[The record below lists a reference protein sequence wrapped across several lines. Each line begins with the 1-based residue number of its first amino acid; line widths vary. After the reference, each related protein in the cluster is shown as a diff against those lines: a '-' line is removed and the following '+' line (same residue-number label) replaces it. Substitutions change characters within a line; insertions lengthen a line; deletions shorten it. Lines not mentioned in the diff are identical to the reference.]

1 MPNDHSTYDEQVVKM
16 TFDNSNFDQNINDSI
31 KALNNLD
38 QHLGLLNKTDFS
50 GITNSITRLANVFTV
65 KGQIMFGVFARL
77 GNEAVNLAQKGLNKL
92 TAGIKDGFGEY
103 NQIIDATQT
112 IYQNVKQ
119 SGASLENVMDALD
132 QLNEYADK
140 TIYNFGQM
148 TRMIGM
154 FTSAGVGLNKSVATI
169 KGLANAAALVGANA
183 ERAQIAW
190 NAVSRAMSSGTFTN
204 VTWRSLELS
213 NIAGQQFNKVITEVA
228 RANKVTGK
236 SGKNIDEMIKKYG
249 SLRLTLSEGWLTND
263 LFAEAMQIMSKDLD
277 KAALLQKGYTEEVA
291 DNLMEIANSAEEA
304 ATQVKT
310 FGQLIDTTKE
320 AIGSGWAS
328 SFRILI
334 GDLDRAKRMFSRISI
349 VVNDFIDNNA
359 RIRNELF
366 KEIVGSSTKENDALF
381 KGLATGKESF
391 EQTIENMLAVV
402 KTFLKSVKTGFL
414 NIFPVERIA
423 AGARRVLD
431 VIQKA
436 TKALVLNEK
445 QYGLDAN
452 GNRTVLGWDTE
463 QINAVSGAIKD
474 LIRFFRGLASAAD
487 IAWMAISQPIK
498 VIVDRVPFF
507 KNFFE
512 NTNSGI
518 IGLLRNLGKF
528 GDKITVIRNA
538 VKDTR
543 IFGAVLE
550 YFLDNIDEIGKKFPV
565 LGFFL
570 NLFKNLKN
578 LVFKIKEGFQALNIK
593 PLSALFGAFKFIAE
607 GTLKVVNALFE
618 VFKSIKDKID
628 WSFLDKPKA
637 AIVAF
642 AKKLSDYGRGL
653 LTFEDI
659 TKKVAKSIK
668 DAIDKII
675 NSINKIFEKA
685 KLKTGHGEITK
696 TMANLQ
702 SNTSKVGANIAK
714 IWSTIVGFFKPVGD
728 FFKNLATNADW
739 SLEGI
744 SKKLALIAGGAGAAA
759 LGISHLIK
767 TFGRINLVNNLNDL
781 LGAGIDVIKAYQ
793 KQAESK
799 VILNVAVAIGIL
811 AASLA
816 ALSFIHY
823 DRLENGLVIFSGFI
837 SVLSVSLTPIITAI
851 ARFNESLGKT
861 KKVLTGYDVLDNFVK
876 RLGKFGKQVSSGINA
891 KLMGQAAKDFAMS
904 LFIITGAIAA
914 LVLMFKLDGETTNTA
929 LESMTG
935 LIIVFAGAITVLT
948 GAISLISKIGS
959 KAKTAMNIFSSFFT
973 LAGVSTVILSIA
985 AAMAVM
991 VGSLAALSKINVDG
1005 LEENFKY
1012 FKELLLWMGGI
1023 SAVLS
1028 LIVGGTGIFG
1038 KEGTRKVSGI
1048 AVIVVSIAASVALMA
1063 KSLEKLA
1070 LLNPTSL
1077 RKVFKY
1083 VKELLITIGIFS
1095 TLITALIA
1103 PAQLFGSFGNHSI
1116 KILLAM
1122 MVSVTA
1128 VAGAMHLLGKAGP
1141 IDPTITDTLNTLVI
1155 ALGIVSAVLIAI
1167 AAVVIKANPTFSTS
1181 FVSVINKVSIG
1192 IAAIIAAIGIMTA
1205 GIGALF
1211 ASLSQVNVSNADANR
1226 AANNLVARLTIIS
1239 DTIRKALPQIKS
1251 TFYNVGKYV
1260 GTAFTSFNLG
1270 FLESIASTGE
1280 AYTKIID
1287 KVINFIIDI
1296 LGKAVNALHSRKDEI
1311 RGIIA
1316 GAIDLIAG
1324 IITEV
1329 INDVFLSD
1337 NYFKLKED
1345 DLLKMLGF
1353 TGLTVGGGSLLIKIA
1368 SNFNTLTNAVKNLG
1382 TAFSGAGFKS
1392 LKDYNENLQWL
1403 NEELEKAKD
1412 ANNQSEIDATKELIE
1427 EQKGLKSDAIKENL
1441 KQAGALALAL
1451 AAIKI
1456 GLQSISIGVDQLYG
1470 KAPQYIRSDINSV
1483 WDYIRVFFT
1492 DADFRAQTFVDG
1504 FSVLGEFLVN
1514 VFMTVVNAVKG
1525 SFMSTVWLAWSATA
1539 KIHEAT
1545 ASIMRALKMPES
1557 QIKRFEGY
1565 ADIATKKAEEAE
1577 KTYKGAYEQIGYDW
1591 THWGAFD
1598 QSNGVVDGAKQTVNA
1613 IEESGEAVSA
1623 AAYNSGY
1630 ESATNFGDGFS
1641 NGYTTVTNM
1650 LKSIKIPDG
1659 VKEYLKSSLRQ
1670 VGIDVGE
1677 TTAQGMASFY
1687 DNFKVTDTKGNE
1699 KTLAINKDY
1708 LDIIIEEQ
1716 AALKNLG
1723 REEQIRWIKQKAAA
1737 KGIQVDEQALANTY
1751 AAVLLQ
1757 QSQQAYISMEGI
1769 KAMQDQVAGALEAV
1783 SGTVFGKQ
1791 AAAADNYVSDYMNS
1805 ATLVAE
1811 IAEENKDKLVGMK
1824 KAEVKEYLKQEA
1836 IKRGLTESEA
1846 EDAANHLMAI
1856 ESSTAQT
1863 TEELSSGELQY
1874 KLNVFQTEGE
1884 AFKKLEE
1891 AKTKLAQAAA
1901 KQREQLALTEYQR
1914 KKEAY
1919 EKGYMTT
1926 REWADW
1932 KQNNTAA
1939 VEEWNNLKKEI
1950 GKLEGQYWTQI
1961 AGIKSGISSNWKNQG
1976 MSDAD
1981 IANKWNQN
1989 INEYKTAAEE
1999 IRKSQSGGLQTTI
2012 KQLLDKIKNGVA
2024 GDVNLDSWNFKDD
2037 KKSST
2042 LPDSDVKSAI
2052 DTAAD
2057 LKEGLEANRADLT
2070 PVFDLDKLESEANK
2084 ANGIVMS
2091 SLMAAQNASIGDY
2104 INKDSELN
2112 PFMKDRWQNVYN
2124 FTQNNYSPKALSRI
2138 DIYRQTQRQI
2148 SMSRGF

>member
-1 MPNDHSTYDEQVVKM
+1 MPNNYSTYDEQVVKM

-50 GITNSITRLANVFTV
+50 GITNSLTRLANVFTV

-112 IYQNVKQ
+112 IFQNVKQ

-132 QLNEYADK
+132 ELNEYADK

-291 DNLMEIANSAEEA
+291 NNLIEIANSAEEA

-334 GDLDRAKRMFSRISI
+334 GDLDRAKRMFSRVSI
-349 VVNDFIDNNA
+349 VINDFIDNNA
-359 RIRNELF
+359 RIRNKLF
-366 KEIVGSSTKENDALF
+366 EQIVSGTDEENATLF
-381 KGLATGKESF
+381 KGLKTGKESF

-436 TKALVLNEK
+436 TRALVLNKE
-445 QYGLDAN
+445 QMGTD
-452 GNRTVLGWDTE
+452 GVLGWDTE
-463 QINAVSGAIKD
+463 EIMAVTEAIKD

-498 VIVDRVPFF
+498 VIVDRIPFF

-618 VFKSIKDKID
+618 VFKSIKNKID

-637 AIVAF
+637 AIIAF
-642 AKKLSDYGRGL
+642 TKKLSDYGRGL
-653 LTFEDI
+653 MSFEDV

-668 DAIDKII
+668 DSIDKII
-675 NSINKIFEKA
+675 SSINKIFEKA
-685 KLKTGHGEITK
+685 KLKTGRGEITK

-702 SNTSKVGANIAK
+702 SDTSKIGANIAK
-714 IWSTIVGFFKPVGD
+714 IWSKIVGFFKPVGD

-744 SKKLALIAGGAGAAA
+744 TKKLALIAGGAGAAA

-767 TFGRINLVNNLNDL
+767 TFGRIKLVNNLNDL

-816 ALSFIHY
+816 ALSFIPY
-823 DRLENGLVIFSGFI
+823 DKLENGLVIFSGFI

-914 LVLMFKLDGETTNTA
+914 LVLMFKLDGDATNTA
-929 LESMTG
+929 LQSMTG
-935 LIIVFAGAITVLT
+935 LIIAFSAAIGLLTVS
-948 GAISLISKIGS
+948 ISAISKIGDR
-959 KAKTAMNIFSSFFT
+959 AKTAMNIFSSFFT

-991 VGSLAALSKINVDG
+991 VGSLAALSKVNTEN
-1005 LEENFKY
+1005 LEKNFGS
-1012 FKELLLWMGGI
+1012 FRELLLWMGGI

-1038 KEGTRKVSGI
+1038 KEGVRRVSGI
-1048 AVIVVSIAASVALMA
+1048 AVIVVSIAASVAIMA

-1077 RKVFKY
+1077 KKVFKY
-1083 VKELLITIGIFS
+1083 VKELLVTIGIFS

-1141 IDPTITDTLNTLVI
+1141 IDPTITDTLNTLVL
-1155 ALGIVSAVLIAI
+1155 ALGIVSAVLVAI
-1167 AAVVIKANPTFSTS
+1167 AAVVSKANPTFSTT
-1181 FVSVINKVSIG
+1181 FVSVINKVSIS

-1211 ASLSQVNVSNADANR
+1211 ASLSHVNVSNADANR

-1329 INDVFLSD
+1329 INNTLYKGNHFQAKEEDIL
-1337 NYFKLKED
+1337 KLLGFGGLAVGGSSI
-1345 DLLKMLGF
+1345 LLKLAG
-1353 TGLTVGGGSLLIKIA
+1353 
-1368 SNFNTLTNAVKNLG
+1368 NFNTLNTSAKNLKDIFKIGGVSDYFGPIFKDAKVGIDLFKEAKASSKDVG
-1382 TAFSGAGFKS
+1382 TAFGLAAEGIG
-1392 LKDYNENLQWL
+1392 
-1403 NEELEKAKD
+1403 KAV
-1412 ANNQSEIDATKELIE
+1412 ASVA
-1427 EQKGLKSDAIKENL
+1427 AF
-1441 KQAGALALAL
+1441 AAALAL
-1451 AAIKI
+1451 IKI
-1456 GLQSISIGVDQLYG
+1456 GAQSISIGVDQMFND
-1470 KAPQYIRSDINSV
+1470 APKYIRSDLNTAG
-1483 WDYIRVFFT
+1483 DYIKAFFE
-1492 DADFRAQTFVDG
+1492 DADFRAQTFTDALTLIGELIVNM
-1504 FSVLGEFLVN
+1504 VMTIWHAIQTLLGWIGRFTITPILMEIN
-1514 VFMTVVNAVKG
+1514 KIAEMMEVFGPQGKEVSKKMRDVTEAINNG
-1525 SFMSTVWLAWSATA
+1525 IEDW
-1539 KIHEAT
+1539 AT
-1545 ASIMRALKMPES
+1545 ASQRYK
-1557 QIKRFEGY
+1557 
-1565 ADIATKKAEEAE
+1565 DI
-1577 KTYKGAYEQIGYDW
+1577 D
-1591 THWGAFD
+1591 THLSVFD
-1598 QSNGVVDGAKQTVNA
+1598 DPGENVIDGAKKTAEA
-1613 IEESGEAVSA
+1613 IETGGEIVST
-1623 AAYNSGY
+1623 AAYDSGY
-1630 ESATNFGDGFS
+1630 ESATSFGDGFS

-1650 LKSIKIPDG
+1650 LKSIKIPDS

-1670 VGIDVGE
+1670 VGIDIGGSS
-1677 TTAQGMASFY
+1677 AQTIADIYG
-1687 DNFKVTDTKGNE
+1687 NFKVTDIHGNE
-1699 KTLAINKDY
+1699 KTLAISKEY
-1708 LDIIIEEQ
+1708 LEIINEEQ

-1737 KGIQVDEQALANTY
+1737 KGIQLDEQALANTY
-1751 AAVLLQ
+1751 AAILLNQ
-1757 QSQQAYISMEGI
+1757 EQQAYVTADGI
-1769 KAMQDQVAGALEAV
+1769 QKVQDQLNSGLASIGETIMGDRV
-1783 SGTVFGKQ
+1783 SATN
-1791 AAAADNYVSDYMNS
+1791 AYVKDFMNS
-1805 ATLVAE
+1805 TLTMTE
-1811 IAEENKDKLVGMK
+1811 IAKENKDKLVGMK
-1824 KAEVKEYLKQEA
+1824 AEEA
-1836 IKRGLTESEA
+1836 EEFLVIEAQKRGYTE
-1846 EDAANHLMAI
+1846 
-1856 ESSTAQT
+1856 
-1863 TEELSSGELQY
+1863 
-1874 KLNVFQTEGE
+1874 
-1884 AFKKLEE
+1884 EE
-1891 AKTKLAQAAA
+1891 AKEAA
-1901 KQREQLALTEYQR
+1901 KALLAINESESATAVELTEDEILKKIRLYGDEYKTFQKLEQAKTEYQAKMTDLR
-1914 KKEAY
+1914 VKMAEHEYVQSQQALAKGSANGVSAY
-1919 EKGYMTT
+1919 EMAKRNFNSGAQKEFNDLQKEYYDLQSKYNKAVEAQTNMVQKGYGSSVSNATDKFSKKVS
-1926 REWADW
+1926 EYE
-1932 KQNNTAA
+1932 TA
-1939 VEEWNNLKKEI
+1939 V
-1950 GKLEGQYWTQI
+1950 
-1961 AGIKSGISSNWKNQG
+1961 
-1976 MSDAD
+1976 SDAKK
-1981 IANKWNQN
+1981 A
-1989 INEYKTAAEE
+1989 
-1999 IRKSQSGGLQTTI
+1999 QSSAGTTLGTTI
-2012 KQLLDKIKNGVA
+2012 KQFLDKIKTGVA
-2024 GDVNLDSWNFKDD
+2024 GDVNLDAWNFKDD

>member
-1 MPNDHSTYDEQVVKM
+1 MPNERSTYDEQVVKM
-16 TFDNSNFDQNINDSI
+16 TFDNSNFDKNINDSI
-31 KALNNLD
+31 KALNSLD
-38 QHLGLLNKTDFS
+38 QNLGLLNKTDFS
-50 GITNSITRLANVFTV
+50 GITNSMSRLADVFTV

-77 GNEAVNLAQKGLNKL
+77 GSEAVNLAQKGINKL

-112 IYQNVKQ
+112 IFQNVKQ

-132 QLNEYADK
+132 NLNEYADK
-140 TIYNFGQM
+140 TIYNFSQM

-228 RANKVTGK
+228 RANKVVGK

-277 KAALLQKGYTEEVA
+277 ASELKAKGYSDAVIK
-291 DNLMEIANSAEEA
+291 DLMEIANSAEEA

-334 GDLDRAKRMFSRISI
+334 GDLDRAKKMFSRISI

-391 EQTIENMLAVV
+391 EKTIENMMAVV

-436 TKALVLNEK
+436 TRALVLNKE
-445 QYGLDAN
+445 QLGTD
-452 GNRTVLGWDTE
+452 GVLGWDTE
-463 QINAVSGAIKD
+463 QILAVTEAIKD

-498 VIVDRVPFF
+498 VIVDRIPFF

-538 VKDTR
+538 VKDTK

-570 NLFKNLKN
+570 NIFKNLKN
-578 LVFKIKEGFQALNIK
+578 TVVKIKEGFQSLNIK

-607 GTLKVVNALFE
+607 GALKILNAIFE

-628 WSFLDKPKA
+628 WSFLDKPKT
-637 AIVAF
+637 AIIAF
-642 AKKLSDYGRGL
+642 VKRLSDYGRGL
-653 LTFEDI
+653 TSFEDV
-659 TKKVAKSIK
+659 TKRVGKSIK
-668 DAIDKII
+668 DAFDKII
-675 NSINKIFEKA
+675 DSINKLFSKLR
-685 KLKTGHGEITK
+685 LKTGRGEITK
-696 TMANLQ
+696 SMSDLQ
-702 SNTSKVGANIAK
+702 SKATTFGAKIADVWSKV
-714 IWSTIVGFFKPVGD
+714 VGFFKPIGD
-728 FFKNLATNADW
+728 FFKNLANNADW

-744 SKKLALIAGGAGAAA
+744 SKKFALIAGGAGAAA

-767 TFGRINLVNNLNDL
+767 TFGKIQIINNLNDL
-781 LGAGIDVIKAYQ
+781 LGSGIDVLKAYQ

-799 VILNVAVAIGIL
+799 VILNVALAIGVL
-811 AASLA
+811 AASMA
-816 ALSFIHY
+816 ALSFIPY
-823 DRLENGLVIFSGFI
+823 DKLENGLVIFSAFI
-837 SVLSVSLTPIITAI
+837 SVLSVTLTPIITAI
-851 ARFNESLGKT
+851 AKFNESLGKT

-876 RLGKFGKQVSSGINA
+876 RLGKFGKQVASGINA
-891 KLMGQAAKDFAMS
+891 KLIGQAAKDFAMS
-904 LFIITGAIAA
+904 LFIITGAIAG
-914 LVLMFKLDGETTNTA
+914 LVLMFKLDGEATNTA
-929 LESMTG
+929 LKSMTG
-935 LIIVFAGAITVLT
+935 LIITFAGALTVLT
-948 GAISLISKIGS
+948 GVISLISKIGS

-991 VGSLAALSKINVDG
+991 VGSLAALSKVNTTALG
-1005 LEENFKY
+1005 ENFKY
-1012 FKELLLWMGGI
+1012 FKELLLWVGGI
-1023 SAVLS
+1023 SSVLS

-1038 KEGTRKVSGI
+1038 KEGIRKVSGI
-1048 AVIVVSIAASVALMA
+1048 AVIVVSIAASVAIMA

-1070 LLNPTSL
+1070 QSNPKAL
-1077 RKVFKY
+1077 RKVFDY
-1083 VKELLITIGIFS
+1083 VKELLVTIGIFS

-1141 IDPTITDTLNTLVI
+1141 IDPTITDTLNILVV
-1155 ALGIVSAVLIAI
+1155 ALGIVSAVLVAV
-1167 AAVVIKANPTFSTS
+1167 AAVVSKANPMFSTS
-1181 FVSVINKVSIG
+1181 FTSVINKVAIS
-1192 IAAIIAAIGIMTA
+1192 IAAIVASIGIMTA

-1211 ASLSQVNVSNADANR
+1211 ASLSNINVSNTDANR
-1226 AANNLVARLTIIS
+1226 AANNLVLRLTIIS
-1239 DTIRKALPQIKS
+1239 DTIRKALPQIKD
-1251 TFYNVGKYV
+1251 TFYNTGKYV

-1270 FLESIASTGE
+1270 FFDNITATGD
-1280 AYTKIID
+1280 AYNKIID
-1287 KVINFIIDI
+1287 KVVNLVIDI
-1296 LGKAVNALHSRKDEI
+1296 LGKAVSALHNRKDEI

-1316 GAIDLIAG
+1316 GAISLIAG
-1324 IITEV
+1324 MITEV
-1329 INDVFLSD
+1329 VNDVFKSD
-1337 NYFKLKED
+1337 SNFKYKEEDILK
-1345 DLLKMLGF
+1345 LLGF
-1353 TGLTVGGGSLLIKIA
+1353 SGLTIGGGSLMLKLA
-1368 SNFNTLTNAVKNLG
+1368 GNFNTLANANKNFKDSLNLG
-1382 TAFSGAGFKS
+1382 GI
-1392 LKDYNENLQWL
+1392 KDYFGPLLVN
-1403 NEELEKAKD
+1403 AK
-1412 ANNQSEIDATKELIE
+1412 N
-1427 EQKGLKSDAIKENL
+1427 AIKLFKEGNL
-1441 KQAGALALAL
+1441 SFKGMIGEVGHAVSSIAAFA
-1451 AAIKI
+1451 AAIWLIKV
-1456 GLQSISIGVDQLYG
+1456 GVDSLRIGIGQMHG
-1470 KAPQYIRSDINSV
+1470 EAKYIRSDVNDFGSALQA
-1483 WDYIRVFFT
+1483 FFS
-1492 DADFRAQTFVDG
+1492 DADFRAQTLTDAIK
-1504 FSVLGEFLVN
+1504 LIGETITN
-1514 VFMTVVNAVKG
+1514 VVMTIINVIRTVGGVIQYALAGPLIVVAELWAQFFDMIGAKDLSKTIDNAVFGWVK
-1525 SFMSTVWLAWSATA
+1525 TIDDNLNAYK
-1539 KIHEAT
+1539 KIG
-1545 ASIMRALKMPES
+1545 R
-1557 QIKRFEGY
+1557 
-1565 ADIATKKAEEAE
+1565 
-1577 KTYKGAYEQIGYDW
+1577 DW
-1591 THWGAFD
+1591 THWDTFD
-1598 QSNGVVDGAKQTVNA
+1598 YSGNVIDGAKKTSEA
-1613 IEESGEAVSA
+1613 IETAGETVAST
-1623 AAYNSGY
+1623 AYDSGY
-1630 ESATNFGDGFS
+1630 ESATSFGDGFA
-1641 NGYTTVTNM
+1641 NGYSTVANM
-1650 LKSIKIPDG
+1650 LKSIKLPNGI
-1659 VKEYLKSSLRQ
+1659 KEYIKSSLRQ

-1677 TTAQGMASFY
+1677 SSAEAISNIY
-1687 DNFKVTDTKGNE
+1687 DNFKVTDTQGVE
-1699 KTLAINKDY
+1699 KVIKINKDY
-1708 LDIIIEEQ
+1708 LDIIYEERNV
-1716 AALKNLG
+1716 LKNLDKEHQLMYIKRIA
-1723 REEQIRWIKQKAAA
+1723 RER
-1737 KGIQVDEQALANTY
+1737 GIQEDEIALGNTY
-1751 AAVLLQ
+1751 AAVLLNQ
-1757 QSQQAYISMEGI
+1757 EQQAFMTMDGI
-1769 KAMQDQVAGALEAV
+1769 KAVHDKV
-1783 SGTVFGKQ
+1783 SASIASVGENVMGKQ
-1791 AAAADNYVSDYMNS
+1791 AQAVDNYMNDYMNS
-1805 ATLVAE
+1805 TMTITK
-1811 IAEENKDKLVGMK
+1811 IAEENKDKLIGMK
-1824 KAEVKEYLKQEA
+1824 QEEAKEFLATEAMKQ
-1836 IKRGLTESEA
+1836 GLTEEEA
-1846 EDAANHLMAI
+1846 KEAADKLMSINQSA
-1856 ESSTAQT
+1856 ADVN
-1863 TEELSSGELQY
+1863 TELTQDEILKKIRLYGDEY
-1874 KLNVFQTEGE
+1874 D

-1891 AKTKLAQAAA
+1891 EKLKYQAQMSDLRVKLA
-1901 KQREQLALTEYQR
+1901 EN
-1914 KKEAY
+1914 
-1919 EKGYMTT
+1919 
-1926 REWADW
+1926 EWAKNEEALRKGSVGGVSQQEFAKRNLAAQKDYNAI
-1932 KQNNTAA
+1932 QNEIIKAEKAYKAA
-1939 VEEWNNLKKEI
+1939 VAEQEKM
-1950 GKLEGQYWTQI
+1950 
-1961 AGIKSGISSNWKNQG
+1961 IKSGYGTSA
-1976 MSDAD
+1976 DANSKF
-1981 IANKWNQN
+1981 NKKVS
-1989 INEYKTAAEE
+1989 EYLTAADEA
-1999 IRKSQSGGLQTTI
+1999 RKAQSGGITTTI
-2012 KQLLDKIKNGVA
+2012 KQFLDKIKNGTA
-2024 GDVNLDSWNFKDD
+2024 GDVDLSAWNFKDD
-2037 KKSST
+2037 KKNSV
-2042 LPDSDVKSAI
+2042 LPDSDVKTAI
-2052 DTAAD
+2052 NNAAD

-2070 PVFDLDKLESEANK
+2070 PVFDLDKLASDANK

-2104 INKDSELN
+2104 INKNSEIN

>member
-1 MPNDHSTYDEQVVKM
+1 MPNERSSFDEQVVKM

-77 GNEAVNLAQKGLNKL
+77 GNEAFNLVQKGLNKL

-132 QLNEYADK
+132 NLNEYADK
-140 TIYNFGQM
+140 TIYNFSQM

-183 ERAQIAW
+183 EKAQIAW

-263 LFAEAMQIMSKDLD
+263 LFTEAMQIMSKDLD

-334 GDLDRAKRMFSRISI
+334 GDLEQAKRMFSRISI

-366 KEIVGSSTKENDALF
+366 KEIVGSSTKENNALF
-381 KGLATGKESF
+381 QGLATGKESF
-391 EQTIENMLAVV
+391 EQTIENMMAVV

-436 TKALVLNEK
+436 TRALVLNKE
-445 QYGLDAN
+445 QMGTN
-452 GNRTVLGWDTE
+452 GVLGWDTE
-463 QINAVSGAIKD
+463 EIMAVTEAIKD

-607 GTLKVVNALFE
+607 GTLKVINALFE
-618 VFKSIKDKID
+618 VFKSIKNKID

-642 AKKLSDYGRGL
+642 TKKLSDYGRGL
-653 LTFEDI
+653 ITFEDI

-675 NSINKIFEKA
+675 ISINKIFEKA
-685 KLKTGHGEITK
+685 KLKTGRGEITK

-702 SNTSKVGANIAK
+702 SDTSKIGANIAK
-714 IWSTIVGFFKPVGD
+714 IWSKIVGFFKPVGD

-744 SKKLALIAGGAGAAA
+744 TKKLALIAGGAGAAA

-767 TFGRINLVNNLNDL
+767 TFGRIKLVNNLNDL

-799 VILNVAVAIGIL
+799 VILNVAFAIGIL
-811 AASLA
+811 AASMA
-816 ALSFIHY
+816 ALSFIPY
-823 DRLENGLVIFSGFI
+823 DKLENGLVVFSAFI

-914 LVLMFKLDGETTNTA
+914 LVLMFKLDGESTNAA
-929 LESMTG
+929 LQSMTG
-935 LIIVFAGAITVLT
+935 LIITFAGALTVLT

-991 VGSLAALSKINVDG
+991 VGSLAALSKINTEN
-1005 LEENFKY
+1005 LEKNFGS
-1012 FKELLLWMGGI
+1012 FRELLIWMGGI
-1023 SAVLS
+1023 SAALS
-1028 LIVGGTGIFG
+1028 LIVGVTGIFG
-1038 KEGTRKVSGI
+1038 KEGIRKVSGI
-1048 AVIVVSIAASVALMA
+1048 AVIVVSIAASVAIMA

-1070 LLNPTSL
+1070 LLDQKAL
-1077 RKVFKY
+1077 KKVFKY

-1141 IDPTITDTLNTLVI
+1141 IDPTITDTLNTLVL
-1155 ALGIVSAVLIAI
+1155 ALGIVSAVLVAI
-1167 AAVVIKANPTFSTS
+1167 AAVVSKANPTFSTS

-1192 IAAIIAAIGIMTA
+1192 IAAVIAAIGIMTA

-1211 ASLSQVNVSNADANR
+1211 ASLSHVNVSNADANR
-1226 AANNLVARLTIIS
+1226 AANNLVLRLTIIS

-1251 TFYNVGKYV
+1251 TFYNVGKYL

-1324 IITEV
+1324 VITEV
-1329 INDVFLSD
+1329 INDVFYKD
-1337 NYFKLKED
+1337 THFKAKEEDILKLLGFGGLAVGGSSV
-1345 DLLKMLGF
+1345 LLKLAG
-1353 TGLTVGGGSLLIKIA
+1353 
-1368 SNFNTLTNAVKNLG
+1368 NFNTLNTSAKNLKDI
-1382 TAFSGAGFKS
+1382 FKIGGIS
-1392 LKDYNENLQWL
+1392 DYFGPIF
-1403 NEELEKAKD
+1403 KD
-1412 ANNQSEIDATKELIE
+1412 AKVGIELFKEA
-1427 EQKGLKSDAIKENL
+1427 KASGKDVGTGFGLAAQGIGKAV
-1441 KQAGALALAL
+1441 AAVAAFAAALAL
-1451 AAIKI
+1451 IKI
-1456 GLQSISIGVDQLYG
+1456 GAQSISIGVDQMFND
-1470 KAPQYIRSDINSV
+1470 APKYIRSDLNTAG
-1483 WDYIRVFFT
+1483 DYIKAFFE
-1492 DADFRAQTFVDG
+1492 DADFRAQTFTDALTLIGETIVNM
-1504 FSVLGEFLVN
+1504 VATIWHAIQTLLGWIGRFTITPILMEVN
-1514 VFMTVVNAVKG
+1514 KIADMMEVFGPQGKEVSK
-1525 SFMSTVWLAWSATA
+1525 
-1539 KIHEAT
+1539 KIRDVTEAINNGIEDWAT
-1545 ASIMRALKMPES
+1545 ASQRYK
-1557 QIKRFEGY
+1557 
-1565 ADIATKKAEEAE
+1565 DI
-1577 KTYKGAYEQIGYDW
+1577 D
-1591 THWGAFD
+1591 THLSIFD
-1598 QSNGVVDGAKQTVNA
+1598 DPGDNVVDGAKKTAEA
-1613 IEESGEAVSA
+1613 IETGGEIVSA
-1623 AAYNSGY
+1623 AAYDSGY
-1630 ESATNFGDGFS
+1630 ESATSFGDGFS

-1650 LKSIKIPDG
+1650 LKSIKIPDS

-1677 TTAQGMASFY
+1677 SSAQTIADIYG
-1687 DNFKVTDTKGNE
+1687 NFKVTDTKGNE

-1723 REEQIRWIKQKAAA
+1723 REEQIRRIKQKAAA

-1751 AAVLLQ
+1751 AAILLNQ
-1757 QSQQAYISMEGI
+1757 EQQAYVTADGI
-1769 KAMQDQVAGALEAV
+1769 QKVQDQLNFGLASIAE
-1783 SGTVFGKQ
+1783 TTMGKQ
-1791 AAAADNYVSDYMNS
+1791 VDATNAYVKDFMNS
-1805 ATLVAE
+1805 TLTMTE
-1811 IAEENKDKLVGMK
+1811 IAKENKDKLVGMK
-1824 KAEVKEYLKQEA
+1824 VEEAEEFLAIEA
-1836 IKRGLTESEA
+1836 QKRGYTE
-1846 EDAANHLMAI
+1846 
-1856 ESSTAQT
+1856 
-1863 TEELSSGELQY
+1863 
-1874 KLNVFQTEGE
+1874 
-1884 AFKKLEE
+1884 EE
-1891 AKTKLAQAAA
+1891 AKEAA
-1901 KQREQLALTEYQR
+1901 KALLAINESESATAVELTEDEILKKIRLYGDEYKSFQKLEQAKTEYQAKMTDLR
-1914 KKEAY
+1914 VKMAEHEYVQSQEALAKGSANGVSAY
-1919 EKGYMTT
+1919 EMAKRNFNSGAQKEFNDLQKEYYNLQ
-1926 REWADW
+1926 REYN
-1932 KQNNTAA
+1932 KA
-1939 VEEWNNLKKEI
+1939 VEEQTNMVQKGYGSSVSNAADKFSKKVSEYGTAI
-1950 GKLEGQYWTQI
+1950 
-1961 AGIKSGISSNWKNQG
+1961 
-1976 MSDAD
+1976 SDAKK
-1981 IANKWNQN
+1981 A
-1989 INEYKTAAEE
+1989 
-1999 IRKSQSGGLQTTI
+1999 QSSVGNTLGTTI
-2012 KQLLDKIKNGVA
+2012 KQFLDKIKTGVA
-2024 GDVNLDSWNFKDD
+2024 GDVNLDAWNFKDD
-2037 KKSST
+2037 TKSSI
-2042 LPDSDVKSAI
+2042 LPDSDVKSAV

>member
-1 MPNDHSTYDEQVVKM
+1 MPNNYSTYDEQVVKM

-50 GITNSITRLANVFTV
+50 GITNSLTRLANVFTV

-112 IYQNVKQ
+112 IFQNVKQ

-132 QLNEYADK
+132 ELNEYADK

-277 KAALLQKGYTEEVA
+277 ASELRAKGYSEAVIK
-291 DNLMEIANSAEEA
+291 DLMEIANSAEEA

-320 AIGSGWAS
+320 AIGSGWAA

-366 KEIVGSSTKENDALF
+366 KEIVGSSTKENTALF
-381 KGLATGKESF
+381 QGLKTGKESF
-391 EQTIENMLAVV
+391 EQTIENMLAVI
-402 KTFLKSVKTGFL
+402 KTFLKSVKVGFL

-436 TKALVLNEK
+436 TRALVLNKE
-445 QYGLDAN
+445 QLGTD
-452 GNRTVLGWDTE
+452 GVLGWDTE
-463 QINAVSGAIKD
+463 QILAVTDAIKD

-565 LGFFL
+565 LGFFF

-653 LTFEDI
+653 LSFEDI

-668 DAIDKII
+668 DSIDKII
-675 NSINKIFEKA
+675 SSINKIFEKS
-685 KLKTGHGEITK
+685 KLKTGRGEITK

-702 SNTSKVGANIAK
+702 SDTSKIGANIAR
-714 IWSTIVGFFKPVGD
+714 IWSKIVGFFKPVGD

-767 TFGRINLVNNLNDL
+767 TFGRIKLVNNLNDL

-811 AASLA
+811 AASMA
-816 ALSFIHY
+816 ALSFIPY
-823 DRLENGLVIFSGFI
+823 DKLENGLVIFSGFI
-837 SVLSVSLTPIITAI
+837 SILSVSLTPIITAI
-851 ARFNESLGKT
+851 AKFNESLGKT

-914 LVLMFKLDGETTNTA
+914 LVLMFKLDGETTNVA
-929 LESMTG
+929 LKSMTG
-935 LIIVFAGAITVLT
+935 LIIAFAGALTVLT

-959 KAKTAMNIFSSFFT
+959 RAKTAMNIFSSFFT

-991 VGSLAALSKINVDG
+991 VGSLAALSKVNTEN
-1005 LEENFKY
+1005 LEKNFGS
-1012 FKELLLWMGGI
+1012 FRELLLWMGGI
-1023 SAVLS
+1023 SALLS

-1048 AVIVVSIAASVALMA
+1048 AVIVVSIAASVAIMA

-1083 VKELLITIGIFS
+1083 VKELLVTIGIFS

-1141 IDPTITDTLNTLVI
+1141 IDPTITDTLNTLVL
-1155 ALGIVSAVLIAI
+1155 ALGIVSAVLVAI
-1167 AAVVIKANPTFSTS
+1167 AAVVSKANPTFSTT
-1181 FVSVINKVSIG
+1181 FVSVINKVSIS

-1211 ASLSQVNVSNADANR
+1211 ASLSHVNVSNADANR

-1296 LGKAVNALHSRKDEI
+1296 LGKAVTALHNRKDEI

-1324 IITEV
+1324 VITEV
-1329 INDVFLSD
+1329 INDVFLKD
-1337 NYFKLKED
+1337 NHFQLKEK
-1345 DLLKMLGF
+1345 DLLKLIGF
-1353 TGLTVGGGSLLIKIA
+1353 GGLAVGGSSVLLKLA
-1368 SNFNTLTNAVKNLG
+1368 SNFNTLNTSAKNLKDIFKIG
-1382 TAFSGAGFKS
+1382 GVSDYFSPFF
-1392 LKDYNENLQWL
+1392 
-1403 NEELEKAKD
+1403 KD
-1412 ANNQSEIDATKELIE
+1412 AKIGIELFKEAKASGKDVGTGFSLAAEGIA
-1427 EQKGLKSDAIKENL
+1427 KCIGKI
-1441 KQAGALALAL
+1441 ALFAAAL

-1456 GLQSISIGVDQLYG
+1456 GIQSISIGIDQYFG
-1470 KAPQYIRSDINSV
+1470 DAPKYIRSDLNTAG
-1483 WDYIRVFFT
+1483 DYIKAFFT
-1492 DADFRAQTFVDG
+1492 DADYRAQMFTDAFALV
-1504 FSVLGEFLVN
+1504 GETIMN
-1514 VFMTVVNAVKG
+1514 VVMTVVNVIKG
-1525 SFMSTVWLAWSATA
+1525 AFMSTVWLGWSATA

-1545 ASIMRALKMPES
+1545 ASLMRALKMPES
-1557 QIKRFEGY
+1557 EINRFEKY
-1565 ADIATKKAEEAE
+1565 AEIASKKAEEAE
-1577 KTYKGAYEQIGYDW
+1577 KSYKGAYEQIGYDW
-1591 THWGAFD
+1591 THWGSSGWGMPD
-1598 QSNGVVDGAKQTVNA
+1598 SDNVVDGAKKTEDA
-1613 IEESGEAVSA
+1613 IEKLGESMSA
-1623 AAYNSGY
+1623 TAYDSGY
-1630 ESATNFGDGFS
+1630 ESATSFGDGFS

-1677 TTAQGMASFY
+1677 TTAQAMSGFY
-1687 DNFKVTDTKGNE
+1687 DNFKVTDTKGQE
-1699 KTLAINKDY
+1699 KVLKINKDY
-1708 LDIIIEEQ
+1708 LDIIIEEKD
-1716 AALKNLG
+1716 ALKNLG
-1723 REEQIRWIKQKAAA
+1723 REAQIQYIQEKARA
-1737 KGIQVDEQALANTY
+1737 KGIQEDEQVLAQTY

-1757 QSQQAYISMEGI
+1757 QSQQAYISMEGV
-1769 KAMQDQVAGALEAV
+1769 KAMQDKVAGALEAI
-1783 SGTVFGKQ
+1783 SGNVLGKQ
-1791 AAAADNYVSDYMNS
+1791 AAAVDNYVSDYMNS
-1805 ATLVAE
+1805 TLLITE

-1836 IKRGLTESEA
+1836 IKRGLTEAEA

-1856 ESSTAQT
+1856 ESATAQT
-1863 TEELSSGELQY
+1863 SEDISSGELQY
-1874 KLNVFQTEGE
+1874 KINTFKTEAE

-1891 AKTKLAQAAA
+1891 AKNKLAQAAA

-1926 REWADW
+1926 AAWNQWRLE
-1932 KQNNTAA
+1932 NTAA
-1939 VEEWNNLKKEI
+1939 VEEWNNLKNEI

-1976 MSDAD
+1976 LSDAD
-1981 IANKWNQN
+1981 IANKWNKN
-1989 INEYKTAAEE
+1989 INDYKTAAEE
-1999 IRKSQSGGLQTTI
+1999 VRKSQSGGLQTTI
-2012 KQLLDKIKNGVA
+2012 KQFLDKIKNGVA
-2024 GDVNLDSWNFKDD
+2024 GDVNLDAWNFKDD